1 MVEPLRGDLAPT
13 IVTQPS
19 SIDPA
24 SPSPARRRFRPGLV
38 VKIAIPVLLLGAV
51 GSQRQFAPLPAR
63 VHHVDRGDVLR
74 EVFGRGTIESRREA
88 QLGFDLAGRISDVLV
103 DEGDHVKLGQV
114 IAHLEPQQYQADMR
128 TAASGASVAQ
138 AATVRLE
145 AEQRRADVSLAYA
158 EHEEQRS
165 RKLANAGAVSARD
178 LDLAV
183 QQLALARAEV
193 ARVQA
198 AQSEGMRSI
207 EVAKGG
213 LAFRKAVATRTA
225 LLSPFEGLVIRRF
238 HDPGDPVAVGA
249 TVLRVVATDR
259 LWVRAWIDET
269 ALGQLAEGQS
279 ARVYLPADA
288 EHPIGGRLDRIGREA
303 DRQTHEVLVDVL
315 LDAIPDRVAIGQRA
329 DVRIELGRVK
339 QALRA
344 PISFIHRDGDNAFC
358 FVDRSGHVAQVAV
371 KIGTVGAGSVEVLAG
386 LRDGDTLLAS
396 PKPGA
401 SLTAGRRWKVGT

>member
-1 MVEPLRGDLAPT
+1 LPGNLARRIVSESFPVETA
-13 IVTQPS
+13 S
-19 SIDPA
+19 S
-24 SPSPARRRFRPGLV
+24 SPARRRLRPGLLI
-38 VKIAIPVLLLGAV
+38 KIAIPALLLGAV
-51 GSQRQFAPLPAR
+51 AYQRGFSPLPAR
-63 VHHVDRGDVLR
+63 LHHVDRGDVVR

-88 QLGFDLAGRISDVLV
+88 QLGFDMAGRISDVLV

-114 IAHLEPQQYQADMR
+114 LAHLEPQQYQADMR

-138 AATVRLE
+138 AATIRLE

-165 RKLANAGAVSARD
+165 RKLASAGAISARD

-183 QQLALARAEV
+183 QQLALAHAEE

-198 AQSEGMRSI
+198 AQGEGRRNV

-213 LAFRKAVATRTA
+213 LAFRKAVATRTS
-225 LLSPFEGLVIRRF
+225 LVSPFEGLVIRRL

-249 TVLRVVATDR
+249 TILRVVATDR

-269 ALGQLAEGQS
+269 ALGLLAEGQP
-279 ARVYLPADA
+279 ARVFLPADP
-288 EHPIGGRLDRIGREA
+288 EHPLGGRVDRIGREA

-315 LDAIPDRVAIGQRA
+315 LNAIPERVAIGQRA
-329 DVRIELGRVK
+329 DVRIELGRTK

-344 PISFIHRDGDNAFC
+344 PNSFIHREGGNAFC
-358 FVDRSGHVAQVAV
+358 FLDRSGSITQVAV
-371 KIGTVGAGSVEVLAG
+371 KLGAVGAGSIEIIAG
-386 LRDGDTLLAS
+386 LREGDLLLDS

-401 SLTAGRRWKVGT
+401 SLAAGRRWKVGP

>member
-1 MVEPLRGDLAPT
+1 MGGKLL
-13 IVTQPS
+13 
-19 SIDPA
+19 
-24 SPSPARRRFRPGLV
+24 RPGLIA
-38 VKIAIPVLLLGAV
+38 KIAIPALLPGGIAY
-51 GSQRQFAPLPAR
+51 QRKFSPLPVR
-63 VHHVDRGDVLR
+63 VHLVERGDVVR

-88 QLGFDLAGRISDVLV
+88 QLGFDMAGRISDVLV

-138 AATVRLE
+138 SASLRLE
-145 AEQRRADVSLAYA
+145 AEQKRADVALAYA

-165 RKLANAGAVSARD
+165 RKLASAGAISARD
-178 LDLAV
+178 FDLAV

-193 ARVQA
+193 TRVQA
-198 AQSEGMRSI
+198 AQGEGRHSV

-225 LLSPFEGLVIRRF
+225 LVSPFEGLVIRRF

-279 ARVYLPADA
+279 ARVIFPADP
-288 EHPIGGRLDRIGREA
+288 EHAQGGRVDRIGREA

-315 LDAIPDRVAIGQRA
+315 LDAIPERVAIGQRA
-329 DVRIELGRVK
+329 DVRIELGRTK

-344 PISFIHRDGDNAFC
+344 PLTFIHREGEHSLC
-358 FVDRSGHVAQVAV
+358 FVDRNGRITQVEV
-371 KIGTVGAGSVEVLAG
+371 KLGTVGAGSVEILAG
-386 LRDGDTLLAS
+386 LRDGDTLLSS

-401 SLTAGRRWKVGT
+401 SLAVGRRWKVGT

>member
-1 MVEPLRGDLAPT
+1 MGGKLL
-13 IVTQPS
+13 
-19 SIDPA
+19 
-24 SPSPARRRFRPGLV
+24 RPGLIA
-38 VKIAIPVLLLGAV
+38 KIAIPALLLGGLV
-51 GSQRQFAPLPAR
+51 YQRKVSPLPVR
-63 VHHVDRGDVLR
+63 VHRVDRGDVVR

-88 QLGFDLAGRISDVLV
+88 QLGFDMAGRISDVLV

-128 TAASGASVAQ
+128 TAASGASMAQ
-138 AATVRLE
+138 SATLRLE
-145 AEQRRADVSLAYA
+145 AEQKRADVALAYA

-165 RKLANAGAVSARD
+165 RKLASAGAISARD
-178 LDLAV
+178 FDLAG

-193 ARVQA
+193 TRVQA
-198 AQSEGMRSI
+198 SQGEGRHNV

-225 LLSPFEGLVIRRF
+225 LVSPFEGLVIRRF

-269 ALGQLAEGQS
+269 ALGQLTEGQS
-279 ARVYLPADA
+279 ARVSFPADP
-288 EHPIGGRLDRIGREA
+288 EHAQGGRVDRIGREA

-315 LDAIPDRVAIGQRA
+315 LEAIPDRVAIGQRA
-329 DVRIELGRVK
+329 DARIELGRTK

-344 PISFIHRDGDNAFC
+344 PLSFIHREGENAFC
-358 FVDRSGHVAQVAV
+358 FADRNGRIAQVAV
-371 KIGTVGAGSVEVLAG
+371 RLGAVGAGSVEILAG
-386 LRDGDTLLAS
+386 LRDGDILLDS
-396 PKPGA
+396 SKPGA
-401 SLTAGRRWKVGT
+401 SLAAGRRWKAGT

>member
-1 MVEPLRGDLAPT
+1 M
-13 IVTQPS
+13 
-19 SIDPA
+19 
-24 SPSPARRRFRPGLV
+24 
-38 VKIAIPVLLLGAV
+38 
-51 GSQRQFAPLPAR
+51 R
-63 VHHVDRGDVLR
+63 VHHVDRGDVVR

-88 QLGFDLAGRISDVLV
+88 QLGFDMAGRISDVLV

-114 IAHLEPQQYQADMR
+114 LAHLEPQQYQADMR

-138 AATVRLE
+138 SASLRLE
-145 AEQRRADVSLAYA
+145 AEQKRADVALAYA

-165 RKLANAGAVSARD
+165 RKLASAGAISARD
-178 LDLAV
+178 FDLAV

-193 ARVQA
+193 TRVQA
-198 AQSEGMRSI
+198 AQGEGRHSI

-225 LLSPFEGLVIRRF
+225 LVSPFEGLVIRRF

-279 ARVYLPADA
+279 ARVIFPADPERA
-288 EHPIGGRLDRIGREA
+288 QGGRVDRIGREA

-315 LDAIPDRVAIGQRA
+315 LDAIPERVAIGQRA
-329 DVRIELGRVK
+329 DVRIELGRSK

-344 PISFIHRDGDNAFC
+344 PLTFIHRQGERSLC
-358 FVDRSGHVAQVAV
+358 FVDRNGRIAEVEVRL
-371 KIGTVGAGSVEVLAG
+371 GTVGPGFVEILTG
-386 LRDGDTLLAS
+386 LRDGDTLLDS

-401 SLTAGRRWKVGT
+401 SLASGRRWKVGT

>member
-1 MVEPLRGDLAPT
+1 VPQTSSVEPTP
-13 IVTQPS
+13 PS
-19 SIDPA
+19 RT
-24 SPSPARRRFRPGLV
+24 RRRLRPGLV
-38 VKIAIPVLLLGAV
+38 AKIAIPALLLGGIAY
-51 GSQRQFAPLPAR
+51 QRKLAPLPAR
-63 VHHVDRGDVLR
+63 VHQVDRGDVVR

-103 DEGDHVKLGQV
+103 DEGDRVKLGQV

-138 AATVRLE
+138 AATLRLV

-165 RKLANAGAVSARD
+165 RKMASAGAISARD

-183 QQLALARAEV
+183 QQLALARAEA

-198 AQSEGMRSI
+198 AQSEGLRSI
-207 EVAKGG
+207 EVARGG

-225 LLSPFEGLVIRRF
+225 LVSPFEGLVIRRF

-269 ALGQLAEGQS
+269 ALGQLADGQS
-279 ARVYLPADA
+279 ARVFFPADP
-288 EHPIGGRLDRIGREA
+288 EHPQGGRVDRIGREA

-315 LDAIPDRVAIGQRA
+315 LDVIPDRVAIGQRA
-329 DVRIELGRVK
+329 DVRIELGRTK

-344 PISFIHRDGDNAFC
+344 PISFIHHDGDNAFC
-358 FVDRSGHVAQVAV
+358 FVDRNGRIAQVPV
-371 KIGTVGAGSVEVLAG
+371 KLGILGTGSAEILAG
-386 LRDGDTLLAS
+386 LRDGDVLLDA

-401 SLTAGRRWKVGT
+401 NLAAGRRWKAGT

>member
-1 MVEPLRGDLAPT
+1 VSQT
-13 IVTQPS
+13 S
-19 SIDPA
+19 SIEPA
-24 SPSPARRRFRPGLV
+24 SNTAAPRRFRLGLV
-38 VKIAIPVLLLGAV
+38 AKIAIPALVLGV
-51 GSQRQFAPLPAR
+51 VVYQRKFSPQPAR
-63 VHHVDRGDVLR
+63 VHQIDRGDVVR

-103 DEGDHVKLGQV
+103 DEGDRVKLGQV
-114 IAHLEPQQYQADMR
+114 IAHLEPQQYRADMR

-138 AATVRLE
+138 AATLRLE

-158 EHEEQRS
+158 EHEEERS
-165 RKLANAGAVSARD
+165 RKLAGGGAVSARD

-198 AQSEGMRSI
+198 ARSEGLQNI
-207 EVAKGG
+207 EVARGG
-213 LAFRKAVATRTA
+213 LAFRRAVALRTA
-225 LLSPFEGLVIRRF
+225 LVSPFEGLVIRRF

-269 ALGQLAEGQS
+269 ALGHLADGQS
-279 ARVYLPADA
+279 ARVFLPADPG
-288 EHPIGGRLDRIGREA
+288 HPLGGRVDRIGREA
-303 DRQTHEVLVDVL
+303 DRQTHEILVDVL
-315 LDAIPDRVAIGQRA
+315 LDTIPERVAIGQRA
-329 DVRIELGRVK
+329 DVRIELGRTK

-344 PISFIHRDGDNAFC
+344 PIAFIHREGESTFC
-358 FVDRSGHVAQVAV
+358 FVDRNGRIAQVAV
-371 KIGTVGAGSVEVLAG
+371 KLGTTGVGWVEVLAG
-386 LRDGDTLLAS
+386 LRDGDTLLES

-401 SLTAGRRWKVGT
+401 NLVAGRRWKVGT

>member
-1 MVEPLRGDLAPT
+1 
-13 IVTQPS
+13 
-19 SIDPA
+19 
-24 SPSPARRRFRPGLV
+24 
-38 VKIAIPVLLLGAV
+38 LLGGIAY
-51 GSQRQFAPLPAR
+51 QRKLAPLPAR
-63 VHHVDRGDVLR
+63 VHQVDRGDVVR
-74 EVFGRGTIESRREA
+74 EVFGRGTIESRRET

-138 AATVRLE
+138 AATLRLE

-158 EHEEQRS
+158 EHEEVRS
-165 RKLANAGAVSARD
+165 RKLASGGAVSARD

-198 AQSEGMRSI
+198 ARSEGVRNI

-213 LAFRKAVATRTA
+213 LAFRKAVAMRTA
-225 LLSPFEGLVIRRF
+225 LVSPFEGLVIRRF

-269 ALGQLAEGQS
+269 ALGHLADGQA
-279 ARVYLPADA
+279 ARVFLPADP
-288 EHPIGGRLDRIGREA
+288 EHPLGGRVDRIGREA

-315 LDAIPDRVAIGQRA
+315 MDAIPERVAIGQRA
-329 DVRIELGRVK
+329 DVRIELGRAK
-339 QALRA
+339 QVLRA
-344 PISFIHRDGDNAFC
+344 PISFIHRDGEKAFC
-358 FVDRSGHVAQVAV
+358 FVDRNGRITQVAV
-371 KIGTVGAGSVEVLAG
+371 KLGTAGAGSVEILAG
-386 LRDGDTLLAS
+386 LRDGDTMLDS
-396 PKPGA
+396 PEPGA
-401 SLTAGRRWKVGT
+401 SLAAGRRWKVGT

>member
-1 MVEPLRGDLAPT
+1 MGGKLL
-13 IVTQPS
+13 
-19 SIDPA
+19 
-24 SPSPARRRFRPGLV
+24 RPGLLA
-38 VKIAIPVLLLGAV
+38 KIAIPAILLGGLV
-51 GSQRQFAPLPAR
+51 YQRRFSPLPVR
-63 VHHVDRGDVLR
+63 IHHVDRGDVVR

-88 QLGFDLAGRISDVLV
+88 QLGFDMAGRISDVLV

-114 IAHLEPQQYQADMR
+114 IAHLEPQQYQADLR

-145 AEQRRADVSLAYA
+145 AEQKRADVALAYA
-158 EHEEQRS
+158 EHEELRS
-165 RKLANAGAVSARD
+165 RKLASAGAISARD
-178 LDLAV
+178 FDLAV
-183 QQLALARAEV
+183 QQLALARAE
-193 ARVQA
+193 ATRVQA
-198 AQSEGMRSI
+198 AQGEGRHSV

-225 LLSPFEGLVIRRF
+225 LVSPFEGLVIRRF

-269 ALGQLAEGQS
+269 ALGQLVEGQS
-279 ARVYLPADA
+279 ARVIFPADPDHA
-288 EHPIGGRLDRIGREA
+288 AGGRVDRIGREA

-329 DVRIELGRVK
+329 DVRIELARTK

-344 PISFIHRDGDNAFC
+344 PISFIHHEGAHALC
-358 FVDRSGHVAQVAV
+358 FVDRGGRITQVVV
-371 KIGTVGAGSVEVLAG
+371 KLGTVGIGSVEILTG
-386 LRDGDTLLAS
+386 LRDGDTLLDS
-396 PKPGA
+396 LKPGA
-401 SLTAGRRWKVGT
+401 SLAAGRRWKAGT